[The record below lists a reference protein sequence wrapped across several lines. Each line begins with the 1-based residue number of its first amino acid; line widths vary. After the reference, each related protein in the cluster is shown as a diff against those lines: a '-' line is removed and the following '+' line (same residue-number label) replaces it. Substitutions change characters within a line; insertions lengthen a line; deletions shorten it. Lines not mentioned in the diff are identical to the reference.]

1 MYMSLTDY
9 PTGRVL
15 SWAIQCLCI
24 AQMMSVVY
32 LTNTQGRVM
41 RKLSR
46 AIIWG
51 TRRSVIESCG
61 DLMIRSNYA
70 RPDSESE

>member
-1 MYMSLTDY
+1 M
-9 PTGRVL
+9 L

-24 AQMMSVVY
+24 AQMMNVVY
-32 LTNTQGRVM
+32 LTNNQERMM

-51 TRRSVIESCG
+51 TQRSVIESCG
-61 DLMIRSNYA
+61 DLGIRSNYA